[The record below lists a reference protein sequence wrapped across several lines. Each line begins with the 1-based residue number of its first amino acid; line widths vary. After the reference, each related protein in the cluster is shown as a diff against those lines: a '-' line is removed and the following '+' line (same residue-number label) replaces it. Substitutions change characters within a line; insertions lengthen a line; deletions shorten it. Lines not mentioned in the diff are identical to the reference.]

1 MGGQDYVAVI
11 RMPLNF
17 PRGTE
22 RVCHTITI
30 LQDNDCE
37 LLPEN
42 YFFSDL
48 ALESGTLDILID
60 PPTAQVVID
69 DRAEP
74 ECGNLV
80 LTI

>member
-1 MGGQDYVAVI
+1 MAGEDYVAVI
-11 RMPLNF
+11 GMPLNF

-30 LQDNDCE
+30 LQDDDCE

-48 ALESGTLDILID
+48 ALDSGIPDIVID
-60 PPTAQVVID
+60 LPTAQVVID
-69 DRAEP
+69 DRVEP

-80 LTI
+80 VTV